1 MIEDIAQGEP
11 YWFESHGR
19 DGAAK
24 ILMSNHEL
32 LKDLRQWVVI
42 GSDSDI
48 EEIYKELIEQSLK
61 TVTIAAKPDNIE
73 HTFKLPEKP
82 QKATIESQDTSY
94 NVDGTSPLDSRRARL
109 YYTIPNWDG
118 LIRRKIEL
126 LTELQNCLLLE
137 GNPSEV
143 KPLENVNVNS
153 IFPMGLFEKGELHK
167 LITNKIVVIDEPR
180 VLFQVLKG
188 NSKDLKKG
196 DDPEEFIGFVQEES
210 EERKTTK
217 VSISTLDNQ
226 LVGEAV
232 PDILTGAW
240 TIKTNIPLG
249 QGVVRVERTSDN
261 LLLGEKFYLIKKI
274 DVRVDVIAGQFQD
287 LYGRM
292 YNHPATDA
300 DRNQI
305 ITAPPQIIWDKILY
319 SNELSAELELSS
331 QLTSLLMYLGPKIL
345 ICDPYALGAITVENG
360 KLKLQ
365 STGQK
370 VFVNALML
378 ALRTGKLAALNLLCV
393 KGDVVQYPSKTFIDE
408 IIIGYKGIV
417 KEGLK
422 LNPVKFEI
430 GLANEGFHSRTW
442 ISIRDSGQYEAYAV
456 TVSIS
461 GLVNSGEVQILPLSK
476 GNSNRLGSLYIQR
489 WDKAKKEILH

>member
-180 VLFQVLKG
+180 
-188 NSKDLKKG
+188 
-196 DDPEEFIGFVQEES
+196 
-210 EERKTTK
+210 
-217 VSISTLDNQ
+217 
-226 LVGEAV
+226 
-232 PDILTGAW
+232 
-240 TIKTNIPLG
+240 
-249 QGVVRVERTSDN
+249 
-261 LLLGEKFYLIKKI
+261 
-274 DVRVDVIAGQFQD
+274 
-287 LYGRM
+287 
-292 YNHPATDA
+292 
-300 DRNQI
+300 
-305 ITAPPQIIWDKILY
+305 
-319 SNELSAELELSS
+319 
-331 QLTSLLMYLGPKIL
+331 
-345 ICDPYALGAITVENG
+345 
-360 KLKLQ
+360 
-365 STGQK
+365 
-370 VFVNALML
+370 
-378 ALRTGKLAALNLLCV
+378 
-393 KGDVVQYPSKTFIDE
+393 
-408 IIIGYKGIV
+408 
-417 KEGLK
+417 
-422 LNPVKFEI
+422 
-430 GLANEGFHSRTW
+430 
-442 ISIRDSGQYEAYAV
+442 
-456 TVSIS
+456 
-461 GLVNSGEVQILPLSK
+461 
-476 GNSNRLGSLYIQR
+476 
-489 WDKAKKEILH
+489 